1 MSNSHDNRQEREA
14 IKVAARERVLSSVHF
29 GAVEFMEVRGQS
41 FQAEQFSQ
49 KLKEANLFE

>member
-29 GAVEFMEVRGQS
+29 GAVQFMEVRGKS

-49 KLKEANLFE
+49 KLKQAN